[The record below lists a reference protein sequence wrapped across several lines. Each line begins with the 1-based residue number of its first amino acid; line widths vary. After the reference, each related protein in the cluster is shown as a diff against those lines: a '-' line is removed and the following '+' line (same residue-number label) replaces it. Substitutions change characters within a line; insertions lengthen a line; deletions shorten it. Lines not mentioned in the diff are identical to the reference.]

1 LGPRAVAADVRA
13 GYVSAEAVRRDYCFE
28 GTYIMLAE
36 ERRQRLVAAMREA
49 GIGHMVLY
57 GNAWQGDY
65 LRYGAD
71 FGILEGHGIALVA
84 PDGGVE
90 LFLDSATEV
99 ERAEIEAP
107 QVAVH
112 FAPDIARAVGA
123 RLDRVA
129 NARIAAAPR
138 RFLPRW
144 LADASRSFALADGTA
159 LIDKLLMHKSLGE
172 IAAIRRAA
180 QIADEAYG
188 EFLRAVRPGR
198 RQFEIVADI
207 EAHLR
212 RGGCPDNFMIIGSG
226 GQDVFGMAPP
236 SERRIAAGD
245 LVTTELTP
253 AVAGYF
259 AQICRTLVVGKASEA
274 QRRAF
279 AVFVEAL
286 EAGIAAVRPGVRAA
300 DVAKAEN
307 DVFRRYGLGDYTTSQ
322 WTRVRGHGMGLF
334 PDSKPHILEDVDTVL
349 ELGMA
354 LIVHPNTYHP
364 AAGYIVLGDA
374 IVVTDNGA
382 EVLCRTP
389 RQLFEVAA

>member
-1 LGPRAVAADVRA
+1 MQQ
-13 GYVSAEAVRRDYCFE
+13 SHQTIAEQ
-28 GTYIMLAE
+28 
-36 ERRQRLVAAMREA
+36 RRQRLAAAMRQA
-49 GIGHMVLY
+49 GLDCLVLY

-71 FGILEGHGIALVA
+71 FGILEGHGLALVG
-84 PDGGVE
+84 PDGAAD
-90 LFLDSATEV
+90 LYLDSAAEA

-107 QVAVH
+107 GLRVH
-112 FAPDIARAVGA
+112 FAADIGRAVAA

-129 NARIAAAPR
+129 NERIAAAPR
-138 RFLPRW
+138 RFLPRI
-144 LADASRSFALADGTA
+144 LLDPARTFSLSDATGLVDT
-159 LIDKLLMHKSLGE
+159 LLMRKSEAE
-172 IAAIRRAA
+172 IAAVRRAA
-180 QIADEAYG
+180 QIADEAYA
-188 EFLRAVRPGR
+188 EFLKAVRPGR
-198 RQFEIVADI
+198 RQYEIVADI

-212 RGGCPDNFMIIGSG
+212 LRGCPDNFMIIGSG
-226 GQDVFGMAPP
+226 GKDVLGMTPP

-253 AVAGYF
+253 AVQGYF
-259 AQICRTLVVGKASEA
+259 AQICRTLVVGKANDA

-286 EAGIAAVRPGVRAA
+286 EAGIAAVKPGVRAA
-300 DVAKAEN
+300 DVARAEN
-307 DVFRRYGLGDYTTSQ
+307 DVFRKHGLGEYTTSQ

-334 PDSKPHILEDVDTVL
+334 ADSKPHILEDVNTVL
-349 ELGMA
+349 EPGMT

-364 AAGYIVLGDA
+364 KAGYIVLGDA
-374 IVVTDNGA
+374 ILVTDSGV

>member
-1 LGPRAVAADVRA
+1 
-13 GYVSAEAVRRDYCFE
+13 
-28 GTYIMLAE
+28 MLADD
-36 ERRQRLVAAMREA
+36 RRQRLAAAMQEA
-49 GIGHMVLY
+49 GFGHLVLY

-84 PDGGVE
+84 SDGEVE

-99 ERAEIEAP
+99 ERAEIEVP
-107 QVAVH
+107 DVAVH
-112 FAPDIARAVGA
+112 FAPDVARAMA
-123 RLDRVA
+123 RRLERVA
-129 NARIAAAPR
+129 NTRIAAAPR

-144 LADASRSFALADGTA
+144 LADASHGFKLADGTA
-159 LIDKLLMHKSLGE
+159 MLDKLLMHKSVGE
-172 IAAIRRAA
+172 LAAIRRAA

-188 EFLRAVRPGR
+188 EFIRAVRPGR

-212 RGGCPDNFMIIGSG
+212 RRGCPDNFMIIGSG
-226 GQDVFGMAPP
+226 GKDVFGMTPP

-253 AVAGYF
+253 AVQGYF
-259 AQICRTLVVGKASEA
+259 AQICRTLVVGRASAA
-274 QRRAF
+274 QQRAF
-279 AVFVEAL
+279 AVFVEAM

-307 DVFRRYGLGDYTTSQ
+307 DVFRKYGLGDYTTSQ

-349 ELGMA
+349 EPGMA

-364 AAGYIVLGDA
+364 DAGYIVLGDA

-382 EVLCRTP
+382 DVLCRTP
-389 RQLFEVAA
+389 RELFEVAA